1 MFKKIFAACAAL
13 MMLTAC
19 GAKTENTPADAV
31 TDADTAVQTEAAA
44 ETEAASET
52 EAQTEAAAETE
63 AQTEAQAAASDG
75 AYSGNG
81 YTLSVDSAKWING
94 NELMGEVAA
103 VADEF
108 DAGVSGEQLED
119 MCDAVFYYSD
129 GNGGITPSNFNVV
142 TQDLGVDMA
151 MDPETFGPIMEQSF
165 NEIEGYSCTGWEGK
179 EINGNTALVVDIDAT
194 QMDVTMKMTQYMFI
208 KGGKQIVVTF
218 TAFPDVYDSVKPDFD
233 AVVNSIVLN

>member
-1 MFKKIFAACAAL
+1 MFKKIIAACAAL

-19 GAKTENTPADAV
+19 GAKPENTPADAA

-44 ETEAASET
+44 ETEAA
-52 EAQTEAAAETE
+52 AQTEAAAETE

-81 YTLSVDSAKWING
+81 YTLSIDSAKWING
-94 NELMGEVAA
+94 NEMMDAAAA
-103 VADEF
+103 VADEV
-108 DAGVSGEQLED
+108 DE

-151 MDPETFGPIMEQSF
+151 MDPDTFGPIMEQSF
-165 NEIEGYSCTGWEGK
+165 NEMEGYSCTGWEGK